1 MDLAAFN
8 ACPADDLRPVL
19 TACLDVPR
27 WADAVLAGRPYP
39 DLVTLKSAASL
50 TLFPSEIH
58 DAMAAHP
65 RIGEKS
71 SGAPAAEQSGVDNA
85 AREKFLA
92 ANAEYE
98 QRFGHVYLV
107 CASGRS
113 GEELLAILR
122 ERMTNDPGTE
132 LRVAGEELVKIA
144 LLRLEKA
151 VTS

>member
-1 MDLAAFN
+1 MDLATFN
-8 ACPADDLRPVL
+8 ATPAEDLRPVL

-39 DLVTLKSAASL
+39 DLVTVKAAASL

-58 DAMAAHP
+58 QAMAAHP
-65 RIGEKS
+65 RIGEKA
-71 SGAPAAEQSGVDNA
+71 SGISKSEQSGVDSA

-98 QRFGHVYLV
+98 RRFGHVYLV
-107 CASGRS
+107 CASGRG

-122 ERMTNDPGTE
+122 ERMNNDPDTE